1 MALASGFPLIIC
13 AKVLKTRLF
22 AGGLIGYA
30 ELFRDDSLSRGVR
43 YFGCSSADSM
53 HSGACRALLVPL
65 IQARQTIEDLIER
78 LLVH

>member
-22 AGGLIGYA
+22 AGGSIGYA

-43 YFGCSSADSM
+43 YFGCTSA
-53 HSGACRALLVPL
+53 GTRRGGRAT
-65 IQARQTIEDLIER
+65 A
-78 LLVH
+78 